1 MKNEVKTSKM
11 AETQVLN
18 YANVLA
24 DALTELEK
32 NFGGK
37 YEEEDRRAKQIEDAR
52 QSLKA
57 AIEATALLYAYEV
70 QSRAFV
76 EAEQNK

>member
-1 MKNEVKTSKM
+1 MENKVKVSKM
-11 AETQVLN
+11 AESQVLDF
-18 YANVLA
+18 ANVLA
-24 DALTELEK
+24 DALRDLEK

-37 YEEEDRRAKQIEDAR
+37 YEEEDRRAKQIEDVR

-57 AIEATALLYAYEV
+57 AIEATAQLYAYEV

>member
-18 YANVLA
+18 FASVLA

-32 NFGGK
+32 DFGGK

-57 AIEATALLYAYEV
+57 AIEATSLLYAYEV
-70 QSRAFV
+70 KRRAFA

>member
-18 YANVLA
+18 FANVLV

>member
-18 YANVLA
+18 FANVLA

-37 YEEEDRRAKQIEDAR
+37 YEEEDRRAKQIEDVR

-57 AIEATALLYAYEV
+57 AIESTSLLYAYEV

>member
-1 MKNEVKTSKM
+1 MENKVKVSKM
-11 AETQVLN
+11 SETQVLDF
-18 YANVLA
+18 ANVLA

-32 NFGGK
+32 NFGDK
-37 YEEEDRRAKQIEDAR
+37 YEEEDRRAKQIEDVR

-57 AIEATALLYAYEV
+57 AIESTAQLYAYEV

>member
-1 MKNEVKTSKM
+1 MENKVKVSKM
-11 AETQVLN
+11 SETQVLDI
-18 YANVLA
+18 ANVLA

-37 YEEEDRRAKQIEDAR
+37 YEEEDRRAKQIEDIR

-57 AIEATALLYAYEV
+57 AIEATAQLYAYEV

>member
-11 AETQVLN
+11 AETQVIN
-18 YANVLA
+18 FANVLA
-24 DALTELEK
+24 DALTMLEK
-32 NFGGK
+32 DFGDK
-37 YEEEDRRAKQIEDAR
+37 YEEEDRRAKQIEDIR
-52 QSLKA
+52 QSLKT